1 VNNKLP
7 ERPISNKSKIQKYI
21 MKKIFTE
28 DNAYSVGEYEKN
40 EPEIVYNGTEKEPP
54 SDKRETWS
62 GKFDVII

>member
-1 VNNKLP
+1 
-7 ERPISNKSKIQKYI
+7 